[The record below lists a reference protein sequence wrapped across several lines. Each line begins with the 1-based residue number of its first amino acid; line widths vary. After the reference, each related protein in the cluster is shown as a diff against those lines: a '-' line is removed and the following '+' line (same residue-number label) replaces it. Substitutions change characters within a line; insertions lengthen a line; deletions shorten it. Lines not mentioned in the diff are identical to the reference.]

1 MEIVSRN
8 LGSPLR
14 DWQLTNSRQTE
25 SADGRAVR
33 SLLDYS
39 PADAAGAAA
48 LLGLGGGSHV
58 GRAEPAERTQDPHNA
73 AELGHLQQQMEHYQR
88 VLEATRAVIADD
100 PTMGMKSV
108 FAAVRGRMEPS
119 DAPKTKEVRRAL
131 AEVKPKAPKP
141 VPRADAAPSAA
152 PDPDTGSHPR
162 ADYTGCRADPAALS
176 SSGAEAQRRLLRG
189 AQSFVETHRVLL
201 EQQAFDIY
209 FVVDNMWEK
218 HVPLEWRDTLAAA
231 SVSQLAGLCLGKV
244 PERWPPSLHD
254 FVRTAQSLQLDPTP
268 RRFEALA
275 ECATAPGAA
284 GALPKT
290 AAPPA
295 GGSWRQHW
303 QGASPKKREEME
315 RMASAVVSA
324 ARAAGTQNIV
334 DVGSGKGY
342 LSSLLALEHGM
353 SVLAVEGNGKFT
365 AAAEK
370 RVSRIAR
377 LKAAHVRPPSDD
389 MGPTGLPGDASF
401 LGAASSDPVSYAGT
415 GSASGNAGSD
425 KPSGPIFVTAMVKA
439 VRDGE
444 ASPTDQQTTGED
456 DENRTRDQAVAE
468 ERKIPPNTAA
478 PSSESTSGG
487 VAGAALRVKE
497 ARSRA
502 MRRQYT
508 TGAAAT
514 AVTAAAATSSAA
526 SSTCVVGDYGAAE
539 ADGHH
544 LRKRPRPVVHL
555 DPQSEDGDLGDN
567 NDGSTDREER
577 ADSAG
582 EQSVESL
589 LAAAGLRGGAVLVGL
604 HTCGDLAADS
614 CRLFLRTP
622 QLAGLVLCGC
632 CYGRLTEPANFPL
645 SSSGKQAQLQLGYTL
660 RDLATHR
667 VYGIAAKPA
676 VWHERVLYTASYRAT
691 LEAFIRTCPAYAGGK
706 LPPKAIQHCSVRKN
720 VVAKPSFGAW
730 ALRALAEAQM
740 NARAAAALA
749 DNVGSRAEESETV
762 GEKEL
767 QAFYDQVMGTPTAGP
782 HRLMALEALAACV
795 WPVVEALVVVD
806 RLAFLQENMDA
817 DAAETAEYERGKAAA
832 TLQPLF
838 DPLASPRNWVLV
850 ATRAPASR

>member
-1 MEIVSRN
+1 M
-8 LGSPLR
+8 
-14 DWQLTNSRQTE
+14 
-25 SADGRAVR
+25 
-33 SLLDYS
+33 
-39 PADAAGAAA
+39 
-48 LLGLGGGSHV
+48 
-58 GRAEPAERTQDPHNA
+58 
-73 AELGHLQQQMEHYQR
+73 
-88 VLEATRAVIADD
+88 LEATRAVIADD
-100 PTMGMKSV
+100 PNMGMKSV
-108 FAAVRGRMEPS
+108 FAAVCGRMEPS

-141 VPRADAAPSAA
+141 VPRAKAAPSAS
-152 PDPDTGSHPR
+152 PGVDTGGHPC
-162 ADYTGCRADPAALS
+162 ANYTGCRADPAALS
-176 SSGAEAQRRLLRG
+176 SNGAQAQRQLLRD
-189 AQSFVETHRVLL
+189 AQSFVESHRVLL
-201 EQQAFDIY
+201 ERQAFDIY
-209 FVVDNMWEK
+209 FVVDNMWEN

-244 PERWPPSLHD
+244 PERWPKSLHD

-268 RRFEALA
+268 RHFQAMA
-275 ECATAPGAA
+275 ECATVPEAA
-284 GALPKT
+284 GALSQT

-324 ARAAGTQNIV
+324 ARAVGTQNIV

-353 SVLAVEGNGKFT
+353 HVLAVEGNGKFT

-370 RVSRIAR
+370 RVSRITR
-377 LKAAHVRPPSDD
+377 RKSTHVRPSSDD
-389 MGPTGLPGDASF
+389 MGPTALADDASF
-401 LGAASSDPVSYAGT
+401 LGAESNDLVSYAGK
-415 GSASGNAGSD
+415 GSNSGNAGSVQ
-425 KPSGPIFVTAMVKA
+425 PSGPIFVTAMVKA
-439 VRDGE
+439 VRDGG
-444 ASPTDQQTTGED
+444 ASPTDQQTAEEDGE
-456 DENRTRDQAVAE
+456 NGTREPDVAE
-468 ERKIPPNTAA
+468 SRKISPTVTS
-478 PSSESTSGG
+478 SSESTSGG
-487 VAGAALRVKE
+487 VADAALRVKE

-502 MRRQYT
+502 MRQQYT
-508 TGAAAT
+508 TAAAAA
-514 AVTAAAATSSAA
+514 AVIAATAATSSAA
-526 SSTCVVGDYGAAE
+526 LSTCGVGDYGPAA
-539 ADGHH
+539 ADEHQP
-544 LRKRPRPVVHL
+544 RKRPRPVAHL
-555 DPQSEDGDLGDN
+555 GPQTQHGDLGDS
-567 NDGSTDREER
+567 NDGSTGQDNS
-577 ADSAG
+577 DNSAG

-667 VYGIAAKPA
+667 VYGIAAKPE

-720 VVAKPSFGAW
+720 VVAKPTFGAW
-730 ALRALAEAQM
+730 ALGALAEAQM
-740 NARAAAALA
+740 NARAAAASA
-749 DNVGSRAEESETV
+749 DNVGSCEEESTTV

-767 QAFYDQVMGTPTAGP
+767 QAYYDQVMGTPYAGP

-817 DAAETAEYERGKAAA
+817 DAAETAEHETGKAAA

-838 DPLASPRNWVLV
+838 DPLASPRNWVIV
-850 ATRAPASR
+850 ATRAPASHGTKSSDSHPNAN